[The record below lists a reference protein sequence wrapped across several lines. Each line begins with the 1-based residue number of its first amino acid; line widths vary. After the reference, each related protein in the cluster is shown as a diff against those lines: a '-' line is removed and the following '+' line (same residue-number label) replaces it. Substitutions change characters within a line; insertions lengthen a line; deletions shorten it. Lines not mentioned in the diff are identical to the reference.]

1 MPPLPRTGT
10 PPVPAR
16 SHRDPGP
23 GPGPGRKILLIVADQ
38 LRADALGAYG
48 NPAAPTPHLDE
59 LAARGAL
66 FEQHYSAS
74 APCGPARASLLTGL
88 HQAAHGVVS
97 NTAPLDPALPTL
109 ATALRTARIPCHVVG
124 YTDSVHEDGRD
135 GAEEAKGV
143 EGVPAGFSWHTRF
156 NLNDPGL
163 RGWLE
168 TLRAAGYP
176 VPPRPADVFRP
187 AEGTAHRAR
196 YDAEHSDTAYVAD
209 RTIDCLTEHRDEPWL
224 ILSTF
229 LRPHP
234 PWVAPPP
241 YDTLYEPAAMA
252 APRRLPT
259 REAQGAVHPF
269 LRRWIGR
276 PGPDTAADRLTDA
289 AVARGRA
296 VYLGLLTEVDHH
308 VGRILAALR
317 RTGQAEETLVV
328 FTADHGDTLGDQWT
342 LGTGGFAAGAY
353 RVPLI
358 IAAPDRPGAPSGPRR
373 TDRFTESVD
382 LLPTVLDWAGVPGLP
397 GACGR
402 SLLPF
407 LHGPYHDW
415 FREQAVCEFHFRAAL
430 RDTWPWAARAEPG
443 ACRLTVLRGAS
454 HTYVRFPTLP
464 PLLFDRTA
472 DPGELRDLAGEPGSR
487 PLLDAFAERVR
498 EHERLH
504 PGRPAG
510 RREMTHAHG

>member
-1 MPPLPRTGT
+1 MPPLPRAGAA
-10 PPVPAR
+10 PVRGRPGRGR
-16 SHRDPGP
+16 SGR
-23 GPGPGRKILLIVADQ
+23 GRKILLIVADQ

-48 NPAAPTPHLDE
+48 NPVAPTPHLDE

-66 FEQHYSAS
+66 FEQHYSVC

-88 HQAAHGVVS
+88 HQAEHGVVS
-97 NTAPLDPALPTL
+97 NSAPLDPALPTP
-109 ATALRTARIPCHVVG
+109 ATARIPCHVVG
-124 YTDSVHEDGRD
+124 YTDSVYEDGHD
-135 GAEEAKGV
+135 GV
-143 EGVPAGFSWHTRF
+143 EGVPPGFSWHTRF

-168 TLRAAGYP
+168 TLRAAGHP
-176 VPPRPADVFRP
+176 VPPRPMDVFRP
-187 AEGTAHRAR
+187 VEGTAHRAR
-196 YDAEHSDTAYVAD
+196 YDAELSDTAYVAD

-224 ILSTF
+224 IVSTF

-241 YDTLYEPAAMA
+241 YDTMYEPAAMA

-276 PGPDTAADRLTDA
+276 PGLDTAPDRLTDT

-308 VGRILAALR
+308 VGRVLAALR

-328 FTADHGDTLGDQWT
+328 FTADHGDTLGDHWT

-358 IAAPDRPGAPSGPRR
+358 IAVPGAPAAPDGPRR

-382 LLPTVLDWAGVPGLP
+382 LVPTVLEWAGLPSLP

-407 LHGPYHDW
+407 LHGTPDGW
-415 FREQAVCEFHFRAAL
+415 FRKHAVGEFHFRAAL
-430 RDTWPWAARAEPG
+430 RDSWPWAARAEPD
-443 ACRLTVLRGAS
+443 ACRLTVLRSAS
-454 HTYVRFPTLP
+454 HTYVHFPALP
-464 PLLFDRTA
+464 PLLFDRTV
-472 DPGELRDLAGEPGSR
+472 DQGELRNLAGEPGSR
-487 PLLDAFAERVR
+487 PLLDTFAEQVR
-498 EHERLH
+498 EHERRH
-504 PGRPAG
+504 
-510 RREMTHAHG
+510 RRRAAERQGVTHAHG

>member
-1 MPPLPRTGT
+1 MPLLPQTGA
-10 PPVPAR
+10 PPAR
-16 SHRDPGP
+16 GRPGP
-23 GPGPGRKILLIVADQ
+23 GAGRKILLIVADQ

-59 LAARGAL
+59 LAARGTL
-66 FEQHYSAS
+66 FEQHYSSS
-74 APCGPARASLLTGL
+74 APCGPARACLLTGL
-88 HQAAHGVVS
+88 HQSAHGVVS
-97 NTAPLDPALPTL
+97 NTSPLDPALPTL
-109 ATALRTARIPCHVVG
+109 ATALGAARVPCHVVG
-124 YTDSVHEDGRD
+124 YTDSVFEDGD
-135 GAEEAKGV
+135 DAV
-143 EGVPAGFSWHTRF
+143 EGVPPGFSWHTRF

-168 TLRAAGYP
+168 TLRAAGHP
-176 VPPRPADVFRP
+176 LPARPTDVFRP
-187 AEGTAHRAR
+187 VEGTAHRAR

-259 REAQGAVHPF
+259 REAQSAVHPF

-276 PGPDTAADRLTDA
+276 PGLDTAPDRLTDA
-289 AVARGRA
+289 AVARSRA

-358 IAAPDRPGAPSGPRR
+358 IAAPDGPDTPAGPRR

-382 LLPTVLDWAGVPGLP
+382 LVPTVLEWAGLPGLP

-407 LHGPYHDW
+407 LRGTPGGW
-415 FREQAVCEFHFRAAL
+415 FRQYAVCEFHFRAAL
-430 RDTWPWAARAEPG
+430 RDTWPWAARAEPD
-443 ACRLTVLRGAS
+443 ACRLTVLRSAS
-454 HTYVRFPTLP
+454 HTYVHFPTLP

-472 DPGELRDLAGEPGSR
+472 DQGELRDLAGESGSR
-487 PLLDAFAERVR
+487 PLLDAFAEQVR
-498 EHERLH
+498 EHERH
-504 PGRPAG
+504 HRGRTAE
-510 RREMTHAHG
+510 RHEVTHAHG